1 MSKVRLRQNFRF
13 RGLGNMY
20 AEDER
25 FARNYEAVK
34 KGLSD
39 LLSGVR
45 DTAYRIGCFSVVIL
59 IVCCIDTCTE

>member
-34 KGLSD
+34 KGLSEF
-39 LLSGVR
+39 LKR
-45 DTAYRIGCFSVVIL
+45 AMNAYCDAIEKTG
-59 IVCCIDTCTE
+59 